1 MEKDGRIKEIAFWR
15 IKEKCK
21 DTTSLKSPV
30 ITGLF
35 KDLSHSW
42 QRNGNKTSLFNN
54 KELTDFD

>member
-1 MEKDGRIKEIAFWR
+1 LALLSGSDPTG
-15 IKEKCK
+15 
-21 DTTSLKSPV
+21 LKSPV